1 MKFIRDLKAIS
12 KLLLILLLLLAMIV
26 GAILSYIWV
35 MGYFITL
42 ESVIPEK
49 TTVSISNVTFF
60 PQNTSYFSVTLLNP
74 SYSPKE
80 AQVTEIVASTGE
92 EIHNITEVSPLL
104 PYRLKKGEEET
115 FECKWTWANYTGE
128 TAKIIAFIAD
138 GSGPTFETETPLV
151 ELKVTDIRFNS
162 SLGVTHFNM
171 TVHNSA
177 SSVTHVNITDIEV
190 AEERLRSG
198 DIVPSLPIR
207 LDPDSSVALKCNWNW
222 TNYQNTSVT
231 VAVRTL
237 QGYVNYTTKV
247 TPLPVTLEIIDVDF
261 SPTNT
266 IRFNVTIRNDGGSP
280 THVDIKAMTVTM
292 ENGTV
297 QEIDG
302 TKVLPQIHP
311 SPYPLNPNATETFKC
326 PWNWI
331 RYWGRNVTI
340 TVNTLQDFSMQYAVT
355 TPSPIN
361 ITNVVFDPALTN
373 QFNVTVDNSEFH
385 PTNVNIGDITLTVE
399 NETFQI
405 SGTEV
410 QPFPLPHSLS
420 PNSNI
425 TFVCPWNWTN
435 YQGKRVTVIVRS
447 IENYSTQFTK
457 VTSKRVILAIA
468 SILFDPVDTTGF
480 NVTVRNSDSSLED
493 AYLSTV
499 TVTLEKE
506 TIKTISFSYTLSPNS
521 TVTIPCSWDWT
532 DYRGNNI
539 TITVHATKGYE
550 TSTLYTAPPEF

>member
-1 MKFIRDLKAIS
+1 MKFTRDLKAIS
-12 KLLLILLLLLAMIV
+12 RLLLILLLLLATIV

-49 TTVSISNVTFF
+49 TTVSIANVTFF
-60 PQNTSYFSVTLLNP
+60 PQNTSYFFVTLLNP

-80 AQVTEIVASTGE
+80 AHVTEIVASTGKD
-92 EIHNITEVSPLL
+92 IHNITEVDPLL

-115 FECKWTWANYTGE
+115 FECAWNWANYTGE
-128 TAKIIAFIAD
+128 TVRIIAFVAD

-151 ELKVTDIRFNS
+151 ELMVTDIRFNS
-162 SLGVTHFNM
+162 TLGVTHFNM

-177 SSVTHVNITDIEV
+177 SSVTHVNITEIEV
-190 AEERLRSG
+190 AEETLRST

-222 TNYQNTSVT
+222 SNYQNTSVS

-237 QGYVNYTTKV
+237 QGYVNYTAKV
-247 TPLPVTLEIIDVDF
+247 TPLPVTLEIVDVDF
-261 SPTNT
+261 DPTNT
-266 IRFNVTIRNDGGSP
+266 TRFNVTVRNDEGSP
-280 THVDIKAMTVTM
+280 THVDISTLTVTM

-311 SPYPLNPNATETFKC
+311 STYPLNPNATETFKC

-331 RYWGRNVTI
+331 RYWGKNVTI
-340 TVNTLQDFSMQYAVT
+340 TVDTLQDFTIQYTVA

-361 ITNVVFDPALTN
+361 ITNVVFDPALTSE
-373 QFNVTVDNSEFH
+373 FNVTVDNSEFY
-385 PTNVNIGDITLTVE
+385 PTNANINDITLTVE
-399 NETFQI
+399 NETI
-405 SGTEV
+405 KIAGTEV
-410 QPFPLPHSLS
+410 QPFPLPHSLN

-435 YQGKRVTVIVRS
+435 YQGKTVTVMVWS

-457 VTSKRVILAIA
+457 VTSKRVILAIT
-468 SILFDPVDTTGF
+468 SVLFDPLHTTGF
-480 NVTVRNSDSSLED
+480 NVTVRNSNSSLED

-499 TVTLEKE
+499 TTALENE
-506 TIKTISFSYTLSPNS
+506 TIKTISFSYTLGPNS
-521 TVTIPCSWDWT
+521 TVTIPCLWDWT

-539 TITVHATKGYE
+539 TITVHATDGYE
-550 TSTLYTAPPEF
+550 TSTLYTVPSEF